1 MSNQKMM
8 EKREHWSEEVMD
20 SLTGIQRATPR
31 PDLYDEIYSQIH
43 LPEMVK
49 IIPLQNLK
57 WVAAAAALLISINL
71 LAINHPYDENQQG
84 EEELEWSLVNDYS
97 IY

>member
-1 MSNQKMM
+1 MM

-20 SLTGIQRATPR
+20 SLTGIQRAIPR
-31 PDLYDEIYSQIH
+31 PDLYDEICSQIH

-57 WVAAAAALLISINL
+57 WVAAAAVLLISINL
-71 LAINHPYDENQQG
+71 LAINHPYDENPQG
-84 EEELEWSLVNDYS
+84 EQELELSLINDYS